1 MMYLPCPP
9 CSVRTIFP
17 GLRELLTDT
26 LLEGGCVIYLFLFFY
41 GLLIFLFFLIY
52 HNEFVRMNKHWFS

>member
-26 LLEGGCVIYLFLFFY
+26 LLEGGCVIY
-41 GLLIFLFFLIY
+41 FLFFLWSDDIFIFF
-52 HNEFVRMNKHWFS
+52 NLS